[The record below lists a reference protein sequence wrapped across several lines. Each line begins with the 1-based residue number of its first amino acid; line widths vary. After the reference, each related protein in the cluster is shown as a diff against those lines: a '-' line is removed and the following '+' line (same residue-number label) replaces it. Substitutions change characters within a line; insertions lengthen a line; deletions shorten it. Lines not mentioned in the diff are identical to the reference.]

1 MMSSHNPPAG
11 PDKPLLAARI
21 CGGFFLAIFL
31 AMMAAGIG
39 PAPALAA
46 SIAASTASPSLV
58 SADSGQKQQAL
69 PAPVQ
74 ARAWFGQE
82 GASAEAR
89 QFADWVVDSRDNQGM
104 PFIVIDKAD
113 ARVFVFAADGRLRGA
128 AAALLGLAR
137 GDDSV
142 PDIGNRPLATIR
154 PEERTTPAGRFVAA
168 LDRNLHGVEILWVD
182 YDSALSLHRVVA
194 GSAREQRAQRLA
206 TPSTQDNRISYGCIN
221 VPVGF
226 YNKVVNP
233 AFTGTNGIV
242 YILPETRSLAAT
254 FPAYY
259 PVSSTVASPS

>member
-11 PDKPLLAARI
+11 PARPLLAARI
-21 CGGFFLAIFL
+21 CGGFFLA
-31 AMMAAGIG
+31 MMAAGIG
-39 PAPALAA
+39 STPALAA

-58 SADSGQKQQAL
+58 SADPGQKQQVL

-82 GASAEAR
+82 NASTDAR

-113 ARVFVFAADGRLRGA
+113 ARVFVFAANGRLRGA
-128 AAALLGLAR
+128 ASALLGLAR

-182 YDSALSLHRVVA
+182 YDSALSLHRVVT
-194 GSAREQRAQRLA
+194 GTKREQRAQRLA

-221 VPVGF
+221 VPVSF
-226 YNKVVNP
+226 YTKVVNP

-254 FPAYY
+254 FPGYY
-259 PVSSTVASPS
+259 PVSSTVASPN